1 MRELDALIKTVA
13 DGLKSMAQG
22 VEKLAEKVEG
32 ISKSLSDEKAK
43 EKPNAKSK
51 RKAPAKTAQK
61 KAKKITKMTTADIP
75 KQPTAA
81 DTVLTIIKRS
91 KKGVDTS
98 ALMEKTGYDRKKVA
112 NIIFKLKKQG
122 EIKNAGKGLYV
133 KA

>member
-1 MRELDALIKTVA
+1 MKELDTLIKTVA

-43 EKPNAKSK
+43 ATPETKSK
-51 RKAPAKTAQK
+51 RKAPP
-61 KAKKITKMTTADIP
+61 KAVKKIAKNAP
-75 KQPTAA
+75 KKTPAGVRKPKTAA
-81 DTVLTIIKRS
+81 DTVLTAIKRS

-98 ALMEKTGYDRKKVA
+98 ALMKKTGYDRKKVA

-133 KA
+133 KS